1 MTSNL
6 TSFRILVLIAAT
18 AWSLPSRADIAP
30 SCDSLDTLIT
40 CDAKDVGKPCQG
52 AGQCYAETC
61 GNLAAGMTV
70 YKCDVCATVV
80 AAPDGGCDHTPPGTA
95 CGDGGTCAHLQPFCT
110 STGGYAC
117 VSPAAA
123 QPTGPPAGE
132 SGGTGGS
139 SGAGGGGG
147 TGVAVCPSCKSSGG
161 CDVAPRATG
170 PGAIAL
176 GLLAVGMLAFLYD
189 RRRKGR
195 R

>member
-6 TSFRILVLIAAT
+6 APFRILVLIAAT

-30 SCDSLDTLIT
+30 GCDALDALIT

-80 AAPDGGCDHTPPGTA
+80 SAPDGGCDQTPPGTA
-95 CGDGGTCAHLQPFCT
+95 CGDGGTCAHLQSFCT

-117 VSPAAA
+117 VAPAGA

-132 SGGTGGS
+132 SGGTSGS
-139 SGAGGGGG
+139 TGGGG
-147 TGVAVCPSCKSSGG
+147 TGVAVCPACKGSG

-176 GLLAVGMLAFLYD
+176 GLMIVGMAALFYD
-189 RRRKGR
+189 RRRKR
-195 R
+195 RR